1 MKTLLLLPFLLT
13 TFAPFQ
19 GGAVAGDGSALDV
32 VGYRWTKSRQKVEK
46 PNAQGTAPAAAMTA
60 ANRNFERNRRLND
73 PAGVRDPNA
82 DTLDS
87 RSAALDKA
95 VRDARSPQTVDV
107 DGFAYKVK
115 VRNAGPKVVEV
126 LFWEYQF
133 EEAANPS
140 NLARRQF
147 LCGVNIR
154 GGKEK
159 ELLAFSASGPN
170 GAISVDS
177 LAGKAESPYREKVV
191 INRIEYA
198 DGSIW
203 QRKDWNFAEVRASVQ
218 RAVATPWG
226 AEMCRGL

>member
-1 MKTLLLLPFLLT
+1 MRTLLLLPFLLT
-13 TFAPFQ
+13 TFSPFQ
-19 GGAVAGDGSALDV
+19 SAATTGDGSTMDV
-32 VGYRWTKSRQKVEK
+32 IGYKWTKSRQVVEK
-46 PNAQGTAPAAAMTA
+46 TDTQGPVPAAAMTA

-82 DTLDS
+82 DTIDG
-87 RSAALDKA
+87 RSAALEKA
-95 VRDARSPQTVDV
+95 VREARAPKTTEV

-115 VRNAGPKVVEV
+115 VRNAGPKAVEV

-133 EEAANPS
+133 EEAADPA

-147 LCGVNIR
+147 LCGVNIK

-159 ELLAFSASGPN
+159 ELLAWSASGPN
-170 GAISVDS
+170 GAISVES
-177 LAGKAESPYREKVV
+177 LANKTESPYRERVV

-198 DGSIW
+198 DGTIW

-218 RAVATPWG
+218 RAVSTPWG
-226 AEMCRGL
+226 TEMCRGL